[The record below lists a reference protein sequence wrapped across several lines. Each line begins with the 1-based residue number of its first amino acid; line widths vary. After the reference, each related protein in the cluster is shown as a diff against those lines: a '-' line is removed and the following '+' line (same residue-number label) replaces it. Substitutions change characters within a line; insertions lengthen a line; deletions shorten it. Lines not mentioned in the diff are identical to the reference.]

1 MSPAVLDY
9 PAYCDLSPSLP
20 PSLSILMSE
29 TLKYGGIHC
38 IKAMPVLNA
47 FRSFSYTCNH
57 ICNSVW
63 DPRHPSRR
71 PCIMYVPCPISL
83 SSLHVDCC
91 IQKNGAVACQMDL
104 LKGPVW
110 SMDCMHLMCIHG
122 CFRKAL
128 STDTH
133 TELVPI
139 CLIISIIVYGILF
152 GEKYLKIVYFISPQ
166 TIMAAETSMP
176 EAYSL

>member
-1 MSPAVLDY
+1 MVAYIVLK
-9 PAYCDLSPSLP
+9 LFPSLMRLY
-20 PSLSILMSE
+20 PSHTHVTTFVTLCE
-29 TLKYGGIHC
+29 TQDIHLAGHVSC
-38 IKAMPVLNA
+38 M
-47 FRSFSYTCNH
+47 
-57 ICNSVW
+57 
-63 DPRHPSRR
+63 
-71 PCIMYVPCPISL
+71 MYVPCPISL

-133 TELVPI
+133 TQLVPI